1 MDYKSSGVDIDAGNR
16 AVDLIK
22 SKVKSTYNPLVLNAL
37 GGFAAFMELPKG
49 YEEPVLVSCTD
60 GVGTKVK
67 LAIESGILN
76 TVGIDLVAMCVN
88 DLICSGAKPLFFLDY
103 IACHKLVPE
112 EMDALLEGMVE
123 GCKQA
128 GCALIGGEMAEMN
141 DMYRPKDFDLAGFSV
156 GVVEKSKIINGQ
168 AISPGD
174 YVYGLPASGPH
185 SNGYSLL
192 RKVLTPEVCRK
203 HGLTY
208 DDLLTP
214 TPIYVSAIK
223 TLLEEGSIT
232 GIANITGGGIQEN
245 LARIMPKTCKAVLQ
259 RNAIPTL
266 KIFDIIQKEGH
277 IPEAE
282 MFRVFNNGIGMI
294 VVSKKALSPSPSLI
308 SLGSI
313 EPGTGDVLIV

>member
-16 AVDLIK
+16 AVGLIK
-22 SKVKSTYNPLVLNAL
+22 SKVTSTYSPLVLNAL

-112 EMDALLEGMVE
+112 EMDQLLEGMVE

-128 GCALIGGEMAEMN
+128 GCSLIGGEMAEMN

-156 GVVEKSKIINGQ
+156 GVVEKKKIINGQ
-168 AISPGD
+168 AIEPGHF
-174 YVYGLPASGPH
+174 VYGLPSSGAH

-192 RKVLTPEVCRK
+192 RKVLTEDVCK
-203 HGLTY
+203 QHNISM
-208 DDLLTP
+208 DELLTP
-214 TPIYVSAIK
+214 TIIYVNKIQQ
-223 TLLEEGSIT
+223 LLNGYPLT

-245 LARIMPKTCKAVLQ
+245 LARIIPAHCTAVLNK
-259 RNAIPTL
+259 NAVPVLPVFKTIQSVGNIP
-266 KIFDIIQKEGH
+266 DE
-277 IPEAE
+277 E
-282 MFRVFNNGIGMI
+282 MYRVFNMGVGMI
-294 VVSKKALSPSPSLI
+294 IVSKTQIPASEGVFE
-308 SLGSI
+308 LGKINS
-313 EPGTGDVLIV
+313 GNGDVIFG